1 MKKNFKTDRN
11 DSISALVELMQHYKN
26 AAVTIYSDGSYYV
39 EDDNSKFIIEGD
51 TENMIQDIADNIIER
66 NRPFEYLEDVEY
78 VGKRYKFI
86 KYIKGEYNCILAYE
100 NGILYPKVKDV
111 KRIKN

>member
-11 DSISALVELMQHYKN
+11 DSISALVEFMQHYDN

-51 TENMIQDIADNIIER
+51 VENMIQDIADDIIKR
-66 NRPFEYLEDVEY
+66 NRPFEFLEDVEY
-78 VGKRYKFI
+78 VDEQYRFI
-86 KYIKGEYNCILAYE
+86 SYDEATGRCLIASKDGVRSVLPE
-100 NGILYPKVKDV
+100 NI